1 MVGAALERQLRE
13 SGLKTIDVR
22 DGVAAA
28 HGEIFAGERHRSQ
41 VIFTGSTEIER
52 MPGQGEAISIET
64 PSGNAAGVDDNS
76 GTSFDS
82 SNDNVGQAAAG

>member
-1 MVGAALERQLRE
+1 
-13 SGLKTIDVR
+13 
-22 DGVAAA
+22 
-28 HGEIFAGERHRSQ
+28 
-41 VIFTGSTEIER
+41 
-52 MPGQGEAISIET
+52 MPGQDEAISIET